1 MLDGKKQDLLCG
13 FLILDQSQF
22 LFPLLINLVILHYDL
37 VIDELTGAVLLLH
50 PSDVAQS
57 WVVVLV
63 DLGRTVVRVAHQ
75 LINKYYRIKQYN
87 EKLFL

>member
-1 MLDGKKQDLLCG
+1 MLDGKKQDLLSG

-22 LFPLLINLVILHYDL
+22 LLPLLINLVILHNDL

-57 WVVVLV
+57 GVVVLV